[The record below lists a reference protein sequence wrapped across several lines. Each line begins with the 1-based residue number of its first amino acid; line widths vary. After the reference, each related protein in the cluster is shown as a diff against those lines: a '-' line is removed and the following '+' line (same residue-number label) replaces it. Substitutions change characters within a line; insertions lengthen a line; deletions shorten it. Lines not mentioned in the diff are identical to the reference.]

1 MGMLALV
8 RRLMTLFGSTSTDQ
22 PKILIPSTDLN
33 MTTPSKFIPAA
44 ASDFVGHGDFGAAT
58 AARSLEALV
67 AQSRQNKNA
76 SMAILFNG
84 RPGIGKS
91 ALSRWFLYDVLG
103 CSKFSITRLNG
114 TQVNLDRVEDIA
126 AGLPYRDLYADY
138 KAVWFEECDLM
149 TKAAQ
154 GGMLTLLD
162 DLNETPGNVILCTS
176 NCALKDFEPR
186 FSSRFTV
193 FELQPPS
200 SDEIETLLRRW
211 LTTEGAIKQIAQ
223 FACGN
228 VRTAIKDADL
238 QFAAEQS

>member
-1 MGMLALV
+1 M
-8 RRLMTLFGSTSTDQ
+8 
-22 PKILIPSTDLN
+22 N
-33 MTTPSKFIPAA
+33 MTPSKFIPSTAA
-44 ASDFVGHGDFGAAT
+44 DFIGHGDFGAAT
-58 AARSLEALV
+58 AARSLQALV
-67 AQSRQNKNA
+67 AQSRANKNA
-76 SMAILFNG
+76 SMSILING

-91 ALSRWFLYDVLG
+91 ALARWFIYDVLG
-103 CSKFSITRLNG
+103 CSKFSVTKLNG
-114 TQVNLDRVEDIA
+114 TKVNLERVDDIA

-193 FELQPPS
+193 FELQPPN

-211 LTTEGAIKQIAQ
+211 LQTEGAIKQIAQ

-238 QFAAEQS
+238 QYAAEQS

>member
-1 MGMLALV
+1 MN
-8 RRLMTLFGSTSTDQ
+8 
-22 PKILIPSTDLN
+22 P
-33 MTTPSKFIPAA
+33 TPSKFTPAA
-44 ASDFVGHGDFGAAT
+44 ASDFIGHGDFGAAT
-58 AARSLEALV
+58 AARSLQALV

-91 ALSRWFLYDVLG
+91 ALARWFLYDVLG
-103 CSKFSITRLNG
+103 CCKFSITRLNG

-228 VRTAIKDADL
+228 VRTALKDADL

>member
-1 MGMLALV
+1 M
-8 RRLMTLFGSTSTDQ
+8 
-22 PKILIPSTDLN
+22 N
-33 MTTPSKFIPAA
+33 MTPSKFIPSTAA
-44 ASDFVGHGDFGAAT
+44 DFIGHGDFGAAT
-58 AARSLEALV
+58 AARSLQALV
-67 AQSRQNKNA
+67 AQSRANKNA
-76 SMAILFNG
+76 SMSILING

-91 ALSRWFLYDVLG
+91 ALARWFIYDVLG
-103 CSKFSITRLNG
+103 CSKFSVTKLNG
-114 TQVNLDRVEDIA
+114 TKVNLERVDDIA

-200 SDEIETLLRRW
+200 SDEIETLLCRW
-211 LTTEGAIKQIAQ
+211 LQTEGAIKQIAQ

-238 QFAAEQS
+238 QFAAEQSS

>member
-1 MGMLALV
+1 MNPTPAK
-8 RRLMTLFGSTSTDQ
+8 F
-22 PKILIPSTDLN
+22 IPST
-33 MTTPSKFIPAA
+33 
-44 ASDFVGHGDFGAAT
+44 ASDFIGHGDFGAAT

-76 SMAILFNG
+76 SMSILING

-91 ALSRWFLYDVLG
+91 ALARWFIYNVLG
-103 CSKFSITRLNG
+103 CSKFSVTKLNG
-114 TQVNLDRVEDIA
+114 TKVNLDRVDDLA

-200 SDEIETLLRRW
+200 SDEIETLLSRW
-211 LTTEGAIKQIAQ
+211 LTTGGAIKQIAQ

>member
-1 MGMLALV
+1 LA
-8 RRLMTLFGSTSTDQ
+8 
-22 PKILIPSTDLN
+22 
-33 MTTPSKFIPAA
+33 
-44 ASDFVGHGDFGAAT
+44 
-58 AARSLEALV
+58 
-67 AQSRQNKNA
+67 
-76 SMAILFNG
+76 
-84 RPGIGKS
+84 
-91 ALSRWFLYDVLG
+91 RWLLYDVLG
-103 CSKFSITRLNG
+103 CSKFSITKYNG
-114 TQVNLDRVEDIA
+114 TRVNLERVEDMA

-138 KAVWFEECDLM
+138 KAIWIEECDLV
-149 TKAAQ
+149 TRPAQ
-154 GGMLTLLD
+154 GGLLTLLD
-162 DLNETPGNVILCTS
+162 DLNETPGTVILCTS

-228 VRTAIKDADL
+228 VRTALKDADL

>member
-1 MGMLALV
+1 MN
-8 RRLMTLFGSTSTDQ
+8 
-22 PKILIPSTDLN
+22 P
-33 MTTPSKFIPAA
+33 TPSKFIPSAV
-44 ASDFVGHGDFGAAT
+44 SDFVGHGDFGAAT
-58 AARSLEALV
+58 AARSIEALV
-67 AQSRQNKNA
+67 AQSRANKNA
-76 SMAILFNG
+76 SMAILING

-91 ALSRWFLYDVLG
+91 GLARWLLYDVLG
-103 CSKFSITRLNG
+103 CSKFSITKYNG
-114 TQVNLDRVEDIA
+114 TRVNLERVEDMA

-138 KAVWFEECDLM
+138 KAIWIEECDLV
-149 TKAAQ
+149 TRPAQ
-154 GGMLTLLD
+154 GGLLTLLD
-162 DLNETPGNVILCTS
+162 DLNETPGTVILCTS

-228 VRTAIKDADL
+228 VRTALKDADL